1 MADFHLSI
9 GSTGFGAAGV
19 AFGATGSACF
29 SGAAGPAG
37 SSTNRLKQISLSS
50 SSFKA
55 AIVNDLGWSRLWLGS
70 RPQDRVIA
78 NQARHRHVLEFKA
91 TPQFLQRRLC
101 LSHCVQSGD

>member
-1 MADFHLSI
+1 MASFAPFVYAMAATPLRERLLDPVQRRMADFHLSI

-50 SSFKA
+50 SSFK
-55 AIVNDLGWSRLWLGS
+55 
-70 RPQDRVIA
+70 
-78 NQARHRHVLEFKA
+78 
-91 TPQFLQRRLC
+91 
-101 LSHCVQSGD
+101 SGNR